1 MKKVVKYFLLS
12 LLAVSIA
19 FGIFYITKTFILKE
33 NVNNKQKEEKVE
45 KKKEEKKETYPKTY
59 ELSMIMTG
67 DALIHNSVFKD
78 AALGDGNYD
87 FTKQM
92 EYIAPIIKNYD
103 LAFYNQETIIGGK
116 DLGISTY
123 PLFNSPDEIG
133 DCMVNMGFNMVNLA
147 SNHTLDKGEK
157 GVLYSLNYWKNKDVL
172 TAGSYESEEDRV
184 TPRIREKNGI
194 KYTLLSYTTSTNGI
208 PHPGGKDYYA
218 VTYSDEKAKEDIERV
233 RDKVD
238 VIFVSMHW
246 GTEYYQSA
254 DSNQKRIAQ
263 YLSDLGVNV
272 IIGTHPHVLEPIE
285 YIGDTLV
292 IYSLGNFIS
301 AQIGVERL
309 TGALVS
315 LNITKTVNEDQTSSI
330 ALSDLNTEL
339 IYTYY
344 KRTPNYWSE
353 FKVIPYSQL
362 SDEILPGYKDYYN
375 KFSAVI
381 KQYDNAIPVTSLE
394 G

>member
-1 MKKVVKYFLLS
+1 
-12 LLAVSIA
+12 
-19 FGIFYITKTFILKE
+19 
-33 NVNNKQKEEKVE
+33 
-45 KKKEEKKETYPKTY
+45 
-59 ELSMIMTG
+59 
-67 DALIHNSVFKD
+67 
-78 AALGDGNYD
+78 
-87 FTKQM
+87 
-92 EYIAPIIKNYD
+92 
-103 LAFYNQETIIGGK
+103 
-116 DLGISTY
+116 
-123 PLFNSPDEIG
+123 
-133 DCMVNMGFNMVNLA
+133 
-147 SNHTLDKGEK
+147 
-157 GVLYSLNYWKNKDVL
+157 
-172 TAGSYESEEDRV
+172 
-184 TPRIREKNGI
+184 
-194 KYTLLSYTTSTNGI
+194 
-208 PHPGGKDYYA
+208 
-218 VTYSDEKAKEDIERV
+218 
-233 RDKVD
+233 
-238 VIFVSMHW
+238 MHW

-315 LNITKTVNEDQTSSI
+315 LNITKTVNEDQISSI

-362 SDEILPGYKDYYN
+362 SDEILSGYRDYYN

>member
-1 MKKVVKYFLLS
+1 MKKVFKFLLITV
-12 LLAVSIA
+12 LAFATA
-19 FGIFYITKTFILKE
+19 FAAFYVTKKYIINKNDNKE
-33 NVNNKQKEEKVE
+33 QKEEV
-45 KKKEEKKETYPKTY
+45 KEEKEEKPEEVYPKITTA
-59 ELSMIMTG
+59 SMIMTG
-67 DALIHNSVFKD
+67 DALIHNSVYKD

-92 EYIAPIIKNYD
+92 TYIEPIIKNYD

-157 GVLYSLNYWKNKDVL
+157 GVLYSLGYWKTKDVL
-172 TAGSYESEEDRV
+172 TAGSYESEEDRT
-184 TPRIREKNGI
+184 TPRIREVNGI
-194 KYTLLSYTTSTNGI
+194 KYTLLAYTTSTNGLQ
-208 PHPGGKDYYA
+208 HPSGKDYYA
-218 VTYSDEKAKEDIERV
+218 VTYSDEKAKQDIERV
-233 RDKVD
+233 KDQVD

-246 GTEYYQSA
+246 GTEYYQGV
-254 DSNQKRIAQ
+254 DDNQKRIAQ
-263 YLSDLGVNV
+263 YLADLGVNV

-301 AQIGVERL
+301 AQIGAEKL
-309 TGALVS
+309 TGALVT
-315 LNITKTVNEDQTSSI
+315 LNISKTVNEDQTSFI
-330 ALSDLNTEL
+330 TLSDLNAQL
-339 IYTYY
+339 IYTSY
-344 KRTPNYWSE
+344 KKTSNYWSD
-353 FKVIPYSQL
+353 FKVIPYDQL
-362 SDEILPGYKDYYN
+362 TDDILPGYKDYYN
-375 KFSAVI
+375 KISSVV
-381 KQYDNAIPVTSLE
+381 KQYNESISVTSLE